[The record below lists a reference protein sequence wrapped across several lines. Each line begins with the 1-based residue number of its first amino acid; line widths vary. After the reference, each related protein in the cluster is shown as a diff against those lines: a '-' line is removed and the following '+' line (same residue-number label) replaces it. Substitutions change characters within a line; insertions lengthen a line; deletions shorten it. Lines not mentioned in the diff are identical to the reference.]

1 MESGRYAADAVV
13 QALARPEGASRENA
27 LAAYPARLSE
37 EWGAYY
43 RLGGLFVKLIGHP
56 AVMRFGTHHGLHHPM
71 LMRFVLKLL
80 ANLTDPH
87 DGDVSDRIITTLQ
100 RLTPPVR

>member
-1 MESGRYAADAVV
+1 MR
-13 QALARPEGASRENA
+13 Q
-27 LAAYPARLSE
+27 

-43 RLGGLFVKLIGHP
+43 RLGGVFVKLIGNPKVMQACTRHGLPHP
-56 AVMRFGTHHGLHHPM
+56 A

-87 DGDVSDRIITTLQ
+87 DGDVSDRVINVLT
-100 RLTPPVR
+100 RLTPAVR